1 MVRTKRCHLSFQ
13 FLGVVHDD
21 TALIIG
27 KSTVL
32 MGKADH
38 LFGHVHEFFHFW
50 SYIHVALVHEGRMGF
65 NSRNPQFTLLK
76 WL

>member
-27 KSTVL
+27 ESTVL
-32 MGKADH
+32 MGKTNQ
-38 LFGHVHEFFHFW
+38 LFGHAHEFIHFW
-50 SYIHVALVHEGRMGF
+50 SYIHAALLHEGRMGS
-65 NSRNPQFTLLK
+65 NSEKP
-76 WL
+76 